1 MAVLADV
8 VSRVRVEL
16 GDLPKQFTYTATG
29 DGTNK
34 EFNLKLKPIDPYSL
48 LVTINGSPAAAGT
61 DYTLEADHGILHFD
75 PAPDNGDAIEV
86 SGTQYRYFTDADIED
101 FVNTAVSQH
110 TWERTDSYG
119 SQITLGKL
127 PGVEDYP
134 LAILATIEALWALA
148 TDSAFDINIVAPDG
162 VSIPRAQR
170 FQQLT
175 TMIQAR
181 WDQYKQLSSALNI
194 GLWRIEMGTL
204 RRVSRTTNKLVPVW
218 LAQEVDDARRPE
230 RIYLQNDLKGRKV
243 LETSAAVY
251 DLIIYQ
257 GDSYSV
263 VLDFPIDTTD
273 LEFKAQIRTYPNAP
287 ALYAT
292 FDVEI
297 LDNPTGRIRLKLTKS
312 QTAYLPV
319 RAFWDLQATK
329 PTDPDFQKTYVR
341 GQVFVS
347 QQVTVD

>member
-1 MAVLADV
+1 VALLADI

-48 LVTINGSPAAAGT
+48 LVTINSVPVAAGT
-61 DYTLEADHGILHFD
+61 GYTLEQEHGIIHFD
-75 PAPDNGDAIEV
+75 PAPELNDSIEIT
-86 SGTQYRYFTDADIED
+86 GTQFRYFTDDDLES

-110 TWERTDSYG
+110 TYQRTDSYG
-119 SQITLGKL
+119 SAITIGRL
-127 PGVEDYP
+127 PAVEEYP

-162 VSIPRAQR
+162 VTIPRAQR

-218 LAQEVDDARRPE
+218 MPQEVDDARKPE
-230 RIYLQNDLKGRKV
+230 RVYLENNLKGYAPAP
-243 LETSAAVY
+243 TTAAIY
-251 DLIIYQ
+251 DLVIYQ

-263 VLDFPIDTTD
+263 VLDFPIDTSD

-287 ALYAT
+287 ALYAE
-292 FDVEI
+292 FEVEI
-297 LDNPTGRIRLKLTKS
+297 LNNPSGQIRLKLTKS

-319 RAFWDLQATK
+319 RSFWDLQATK
-329 PTDPDFQKTYVR
+329 PSDPDFQKTYVR
-341 GQVFVS
+341 GQVFVT